1 MQDLPIHS
9 DDQSVPV
16 YDCHVLIGKL
26 DDGTLTGI
34 VSNLPEITATASNER
49 DLLRKISTDFKT
61 RIVKYAEANEEIPWQ
76 EKQKPGPGQQQR
88 WIPVH
93 L

>member
-9 DDQSVPV
+9 NDSSVPV
-16 YDCHVLIGKL
+16 YDCHVLINQL
-26 DDGTLTGI
+26 DDGSLSGV
-34 VSNLPEITATASNER
+34 VSNLPEVTATASNER
-49 DLLRKISTDFKT
+49 DLLRKISTDFKACIIQYT
-61 RIVKYAEANEEIPWQ
+61 EEKEEIPWQ